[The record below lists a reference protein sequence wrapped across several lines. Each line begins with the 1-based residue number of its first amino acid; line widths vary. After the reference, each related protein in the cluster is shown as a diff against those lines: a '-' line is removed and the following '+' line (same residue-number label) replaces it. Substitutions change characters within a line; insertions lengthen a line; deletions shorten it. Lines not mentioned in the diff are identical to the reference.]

1 MGVLKYGTVRY
12 EGVGVDIQNT
22 VNIPVPI
29 REQEAPK
36 PEEQPE
42 NHKPQKPVEEIK
54 EEKPKGPSGPSKE
67 DLLKKRENAIAAR
80 EAELEQLKGELAALK
95 EQYIEQ
101 GKQVIVEAKRR
112 ADGIVEDAETQ
123 ASEIRAD
130 AEQNREGVFIKAR
143 AEGFEQGK
151 KDGVAVC
158 LREGQGILDEAREF
172 VESMNEEKAE
182 LFARYENEIY
192 ETVMEIANKVTLG
205 SMSVK
210 DGTAAKKLI
219 KQAAKDFRNSQLIR
233 ITLDENGATTEL
245 AGDYEFLKELCG
257 SEKVEVE
264 LIADAQPG
272 TVIVENGEEI
282 TDAGIMTQ
290 LKMIKE
296 LGDGKFR
303 AAAPKKPGKKKAAPP
318 KNIEKVLKDNLGD
331 EFEEDSEENLE
342 SHIDLPTLEAKLH
355 ISRNSPNSE
364 ED

>member
-36 PEEQPE
+36 PEEQE
-42 NHKPQKPVEEIK
+42 AAKPAQPVEAAK
-54 EEKPKGPSGPSKE
+54 EHKGPSKE
-67 DLLKKRENAIAAR
+67 ELLAERETALMMR
-80 EAELEQLKGELAALK
+80 ERELEKLRGELAALK

-112 ADGIVEDAETQ
+112 ADGIVEDAEQQ

-172 VESMNEEKAE
+172 IENINEEKAE
-182 LFARYENEIY
+182 LFAKYENEIY
-192 ETVMEIANKVTLG
+192 ETVMDIANKVTLN

-245 AGDYEFLKELCG
+245 AGDYEYLKELCG

-264 LIADAQPG
+264 LIADALPG

-282 TDAGIMTQ
+282 TDAGIRTQ
-290 LKMIKE
+290 LKMIRE

-303 AAAPKKPGKKKAAPP
+303 TPAPKKRRKKAS
-318 KNIEKVLKDNLGD
+318 KDEDEQPEETGD
-331 EFEEDSEENLE
+331 DE
-342 SHIDLPTLEAKLH
+342 PTLEARLP
-355 ISRNSPNSE
+355 ISRMSE
-364 ED
+364 E